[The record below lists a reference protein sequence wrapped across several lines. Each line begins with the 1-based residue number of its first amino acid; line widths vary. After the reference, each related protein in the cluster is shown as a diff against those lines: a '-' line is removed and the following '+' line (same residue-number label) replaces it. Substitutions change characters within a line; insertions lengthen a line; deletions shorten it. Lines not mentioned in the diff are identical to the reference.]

1 MADDFFNNGD
11 KAYSENLNDAIL
23 VGNSFD
29 WMVSVDLPSD
39 TEGVFPNSS
48 SVVKAKVC
56 DVSAAPNSNL
66 GIGSAISNNSGSEQV
81 YRLTV
86 YPNFNRFGGFAS
98 VSLTADSGVSFYLAN
113 KGASSP
119 IVSNLDYSDLGS
131 VPELKVLKEY
141 DIVITIPSGKSVSG
155 LSFVLQSK
163 SASVSAS
170 ISQGNVAGLLSSLS
184 AEASARESADAN
196 LEASKVDKVT
206 GKGLSTND
214 FTTEHRNNLE
224 GIVYQKVALA
234 GIFPATSEITGSY
247 EVLRFGA
254 STLYESFSLKS
265 TTQVLMADY
274 DYVVGVTD
282 YQTGETSTTAP
293 SGLVDLVTNHY
304 SSISFSKDNL
314 ELKIIDNKL
323 YMRANNVGVYN
334 WQITYNTKMW

>member
-29 WMVSVDLPSD
+29 WMVSVDLPGD
-39 TEGVFPNSS
+39 TGGVFPNSS

-86 YPNFNRFGGFAS
+86 YPNFNRFGGFTS

-119 IVSNLDYSDLGS
+119 IVDNLDYSDLGS

-141 DIVITIPSGKSVSG
+141 DLVLTIPSGKSVSG

-170 ISQGNVAGLLSSLS
+170 ISQANVAGLSSTLNSLESDLEAQINTKVNVADIVNDLTSTDADKPLS
-184 AEASARESADAN
+184 ARQGKVLNSQKIEHTTDLGGSASNPIDLNTFWSDGEFYVKSDSITNSPSNLLLSKFVLNNYVRTTCILSVNYPSTEAWCFQT
-196 LEASKVDKVT
+196 L
-206 GKGLSTND
+206 KGL
-214 FTTEHRNNLE
+214 NNNSKASVWVRQYVS
-224 GIVYQKVALA
+224 GI
-234 GIFPATSEITGSY
+234 GWTDWSE
-247 EVLRFGA
+247 L
-254 STLYESFSLKS
+254 
-265 TTQVLMADY
+265 
-274 DYVVGVTD
+274 
-282 YQTGETSTTAP
+282 
-293 SGLVDLVTNHY
+293 
-304 SSISFSKDNL
+304 
-314 ELKIIDNKL
+314 
-323 YMRANNVGVYN
+323 
-334 WQITYNTKMW
+334 

>member
-29 WMVSVDLPSD
+29 WMVSVDLPGD
-39 TEGVFPNSS
+39 TGGVFPNSS
-48 SVVKAKVC
+48 SVVKAKVV

-141 DIVITIPSGKSVSG
+141 DIVLSIPSGKSVSG

-184 AEASARESADAN
+184 AEASARQEADEDLQEQIDELPTKDTLTSRIQPSGWTGNLYYRVRSGWVFLQSFSIRRNSIVSSEIELCTLPDILIPESTFPITTVGYQ
-196 LEASKVDKVT
+196 LST
-206 GKGLSTND
+206 GKL
-214 FTTEHRNNLE
+214 FT
-224 GIVYQKVALA
+224 VYISQ
-234 GIFPATSEITGSY
+234 
-247 EVLRFGA
+247 
-254 STLYESFSLKS
+254 
-265 TTQVLMADY
+265 
-274 DYVVGVTD
+274 
-282 YQTGETSTTAP
+282 QTGKVLIKPVS
-293 SGLVDLVTNHY
+293 
-304 SSISFSKDNL
+304 DNL
-314 ELKIIDNKL
+314 SGGFDLMINVCYPLKE
-323 YMRANNVGVYN
+323 Y
-334 WQITYNTKMW
+334 